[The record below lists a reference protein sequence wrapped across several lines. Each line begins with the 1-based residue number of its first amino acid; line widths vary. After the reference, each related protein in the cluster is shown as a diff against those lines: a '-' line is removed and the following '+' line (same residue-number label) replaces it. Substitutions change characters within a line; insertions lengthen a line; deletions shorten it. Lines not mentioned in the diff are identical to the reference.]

1 MLKPLIRKITGDTV
15 TVVDS
20 AETTAARVTRVLAKN
35 GLESA
40 EHEIARHQIY
50 VTGSPERFTD
60 TARIL
65 FGQDLPP
72 VTTVRPELGEP
83 MRGREGGACDPPVPA
98 ATSSPPS

>member
-40 EHEIARHQIY
+40 EHETARHQIY

-72 VTTVRPELGEP
+72 VTTVRLELVEA
-83 MRGREGGACDPPVPA
+83 MSGREGA
-98 ATSSPPS
+98 A